1 MCGAVVGVIIVIMM
15 VQDVIGMLGYML
27 DDEFRSV
34 AATTAQYM
42 REVSFRSSNR
52 LPRKHQHHQYQK
64 DFFHIPA
71 IIAACNWTTR
81 YTQTG
86 EHQETANNMQ

>member
-1 MCGAVVGVIIVIMM
+1 
-15 VQDVIGMLGYML
+15 
-27 DDEFRSV
+27 
-34 AATTAQYM
+34 M